1 MKKDKTVRL
10 RKKRYKQQFKN
21 LDFKLKE
28 IESQSMNW
36 ETGIMTITRYE
47 NGEKVIIKQQVMP
60 PKSPMYYALK
70 NMRKNK

>member
-1 MKKDKTVRL
+1 MKKD
-10 RKKRYKQQFKN
+10 KQQFKN

-47 NGEKVIIKQQVMP
+47 NGEKVITKQQAMP